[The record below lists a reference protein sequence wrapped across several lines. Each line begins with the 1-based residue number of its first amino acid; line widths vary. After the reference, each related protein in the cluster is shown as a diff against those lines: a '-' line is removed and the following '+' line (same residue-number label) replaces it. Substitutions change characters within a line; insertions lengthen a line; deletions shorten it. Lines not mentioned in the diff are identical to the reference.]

1 MRERNSTSHRLNNI
15 AGGLAIGLPI
25 LQKMAW
31 ECVDIHPPCEA
42 QVYVIEEI
50 RLKFWFRFQF

>member
-1 MRERNSTSHRLNNI
+1 MREKNNTSHRLNNI
-15 AGGLAIGLPI
+15 TGGLAIGLPT

-31 ECVDIHPPCEA
+31 EYVDIHPSCEA